1 MVRSVPIVIKT
12 VRLSVDARKRADSW
26 VCAPP
31 VRAHGEN
38 RPHAAACSV
47 RRESALAALKSAAK
61 ARGMHGTQTEQGD
74 GAHCRR
80 EGGSVECNG
89 GRLTYTRH
97 RERAEPSS
105 ESGRYET
112 RGVSPSKLGVP
123 LLPQHR
129 RHKSSFTNKTQTVH
143 LTISPNTHDSPVQTP
158 ALV

>member
-89 GRLTYTRH
+89 GRLTYTQGTVS
-97 RERAEPSS
+97 EPSRAANPAVTKHV
-105 ESGRYET
+105 ES
-112 RGVSPSKLGVP
+112 L
-123 LLPQHR
+123 HR
-129 RHKSSFTNKTQTVH
+129 N
-143 LTISPNTHDSPVQTP
+143 
-158 ALV
+158 